1 MVTPP
6 LRKIDKMSDE
16 YRYLKTMPH
25 FVRDGVPLLTGFKR
39 DRIAP
44 YVVLAVKDPL
54 VVGDGAEE
62 DALAAAID
70 NAEIAARTGLFTT
83 VAGTYEG
90 APVSIVSGGSGAP
103 EAELALM
110 DLFNFTDCSTVIRI
124 GGCGAWSPKVGVG
137 DIVISS
143 GAVRDEGMT
152 KAHVRAE
159 YPAIADWQVVGAMK
173 AAADDVGHPFH
184 IGITRSGDSE
194 YCGWGKPGPGGYLQ
208 DDHKQ
213 IIDYW
218 SRAGVLNTDREASAI
233 LTLCSLYG
241 RRGGA
246 VCSVG
251 DNVVTGDLHKS
262 GSGQTAAIKVGL
274 SALARLFR
282 EDTNG

>member
-1 MVTPP
+1 
-6 LRKIDKMSDE
+6 MSEE
-16 YRYLKTMPH
+16 YKYTKTMPH
-25 FVRDGVPLLTGFKR
+25 FVRDGIPLLTGFKR

-44 YVVLAVKDPL
+44 YVVLAVADPL
-54 VVGDGAEE
+54 VVGDGAAE
-62 DALAAAID
+62 DSLASALDNPELAAK
-70 NAEIAARTGLFTT
+70 TGLFTSIT
-83 VAGTYEG
+83 GTYEG
-90 APVSIVSGGSGAP
+90 SPVTVVSGGSGSP

-110 DLFNFTDCSTVIRI
+110 DLFNFTDCTTVIRI

-137 DIVISS
+137 DVVISS

-152 KAHVRAE
+152 KAHVRME
-159 YPAIADWQVVGAMK
+159 YPAIADWQVVAAMK
-173 AAADDVGHPFH
+173 AAADTVGHPYH

-208 DDHKQ
+208 DDHKG

-218 SRAGVLNTDREASAI
+218 SRAGILNTDRESAAI

-251 DNVVTGDLHKS
+251 DNVVTGELHKS
-262 GSGQTAAIKVGL
+262 GSGQTAAISVGL
-274 SALARLFR
+274 KALARLHR
-282 EDTNG
+282 EDANG

>member
-1 MVTPP
+1 
-6 LRKIDKMSDE
+6 MSEE

-62 DALAAAID
+62 DSLAAALD
-70 NAEIAARTGLFTT
+70 NGEVAARTGLFTT
-83 VAGTYEG
+83 VTGTYQD
-90 APVSIVSGGSGAP
+90 APVSIVSGGSGSP

-110 DLFNFTDCSTVIRI
+110 DLFNFTDCTTVIRI

-159 YPAIADWQVVGAMK
+159 YPAVADWQVVGAMK
-173 AAADDVGHPFH
+173 AAAYEIGHPYH

-218 SRAGVLNTDREASAI
+218 CRAGVLNTDREAAAI

-262 GSGQTAAIKVGL
+262 GSGQTAAITVGL

-282 EDTNG
+282 EDTDA

>member
-1 MVTPP
+1 
-6 LRKIDKMSDE
+6 MSEE

-62 DALAAAID
+62 DSLAAALD
-70 NAEIAARTGLFTT
+70 NAEVSAKTGLFTT
-83 VAGTYEG
+83 VTGTYDG
-90 APVSIVSGGSGAP
+90 APVSIVSGGSGSP

-110 DLFNFTDCSTVIRI
+110 DLFNFTDCTTVIRI

-159 YPAIADWQVVGAMK
+159 YPAVADWQVVGAMK
-173 AAADDVGHPFH
+173 AVADEVGHPYH

-208 DDHKQ
+208 EDHKQ

-218 SRAGVLNTDREASAI
+218 SRAGVLNTDREAAAI

-251 DNVVTGDLHKS
+251 DNVVTGELHKS
-262 GSGQTAAIKVGL
+262 GSGQTAAITVGL

-282 EDTNG
+282 EDANG

>member
-1 MVTPP
+1 
-6 LRKIDKMSDE
+6 MSEDFP
-16 YRYLKTMPH
+16 YLKSMPQ
-25 FVRDGVPLLTGFKR
+25 FIRDGVPLLTGFKR

-54 VVGDGAEE
+54 VVGEGAGE
-62 DALAAAID
+62 DALAGALD
-70 NAEIAARTGLFTT
+70 GAELSAQTGLFTT
-83 VAGTYEG
+83 LTGTYQG
-90 APVSIVSGGSGAP
+90 APISIVSGGSGSP

-110 DLFNFTDCSTVIRI
+110 DLFNHTDCTTVIRI
-124 GGCGAWSPKVGVG
+124 GGCGAWSEKVGVG
-137 DIVISS
+137 DVVITS

-152 KAHVRAE
+152 KAHVKAE
-159 YPAIADWQVVGAMK
+159 YPAVADWQVVAAMK
-173 AAADDVGHPFH
+173 AAADEVGHPYH

-208 DDHKQ
+208 DEHKG

-218 SRAGVLNTDREASAI
+218 RRAGILNTDRESAAI

-251 DNVVTGDLHKS
+251 DNVVTGEMHKS
-262 GSGQTAAIKVGL
+262 GSGQTAAIKIGL
-274 SALARLFR
+274 AALARLYK
-282 EDTNG
+282 EDTHG